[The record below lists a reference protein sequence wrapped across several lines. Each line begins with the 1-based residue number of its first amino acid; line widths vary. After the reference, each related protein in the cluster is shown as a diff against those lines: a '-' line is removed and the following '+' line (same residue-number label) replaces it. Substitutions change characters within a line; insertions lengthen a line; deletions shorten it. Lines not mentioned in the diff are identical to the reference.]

1 MRRSRGR
8 PSTKD
13 ANAGLRKQ
21 LLEIP
26 HRDYSPIIIVII
38 ILLFIKGGGNLY
50 STSLWM
56 AMATAEVCSRR
67 EVLGECKDTSLP
79 FTRVDVRVNA
89 ATQFEY
95 HRSGI
100 GRGGVEQVRRKGLG
114 IK

>member
-1 MRRSRGR
+1 MRRSRSR

-50 STSLWM
+50 STSLWPWPQQRS
-56 AMATAEVCSRR
+56 VR
-67 EVLGECKDTSLP
+67 EERCW
-79 FTRVDVRVNA
+79 VNA
-89 ATQFEY
+89 KTPLCHSLVSMCESMQPPSSNIIE
-95 HRSGI
+95 
-100 GRGGVEQVRRKGLG
+100 VGLDEEDWS
-114 IK
+114 K